1 MLLKIGCVGVNRLS
15 KAWALR
21 EVWRADGKG
30 KHGMLTFIASKL
42 SWQQTMGS
50 GCCETASEFES
61 VWVHACVSGVIT
73 RRQFC
78 VLLYGCS
85 SCWESFARKAHSETL
100 TCISRYI
107 YPFAHAL
114 LGKFSRIDLHAL
126 ACSET
131 STEIHKNTRGS
142 EGDPLG
148 ILGGS

>member
-1 MLLKIGCVGVNRLS
+1 MFLQELRLENLHALAFHIMKYVN
-15 KAWALR
+15 
-21 EVWRADGKG
+21 
-30 KHGMLTFIASKL
+30 T

-50 GCCETASEFES
+50 GCCETINEFES

-107 YPFAHAL
+107 YPFANAL
-114 LGKFSRIDLHAL
+114 LGKFSRIDLHAF
-126 ACSET
+126 ACPRNA
-131 STEIHKNTRGS
+131 HRNPLKNEGIRRGS
-142 EGDPLG
+142 ARDPRG
-148 ILGGS
+148 ILSQQGGSVLFWTYDF

>member
-1 MLLKIGCVGVNRLS
+1 MAESAHGIFDGNAASPLSTPLFDGNGCNPLS
-15 KAWALR
+15 SPLFRSLTYSMSCR
-21 EVWRADGKG
+21 EVN
-30 KHGMLTFIASKL
+30 T

-50 GCCETASEFES
+50 GCCEAVKEFES

-107 YPFAHAL
+107 YPFANAL
-114 LGKFSRIDLHAL
+114 LGKFSRIDLHTL
-126 ACSET
+126 ACPRNV
-131 STEIHKNTRGS
+131 HRN
-142 EGDPLG
+142 P
-148 ILGGS
+148 